1 VPIGAGLGGLFVAGH
16 DSSHVLQ
23 DESSVVYI
31 TGTSGPV
38 PFGQVNGT
46 ATFDFPSTT
55 ANNVTTYSQ
64 TVYVESNLTL
74 AELNNFAVSKI
85 VLAANE
91 KDFNV
96 TMGTGINATDFVP
109 IVSGS
114 SGNSTFISL
123 AISPAL
129 LTGNQ
134 SSPVTFEIQA
144 NVTSMSLS
152 ISTYGNNGLVTVF
165 GPYPVIQISY
175 IIGAVLLFASAFLE
189 ISVYDI
195 ALNSNPVVQKGGK
208 KA

>member
-1 VPIGAGLGGLFVAGH
+1 
-16 DSSHVLQ
+16 
-23 DESSVVYI
+23 
-31 TGTSGPV
+31 
-38 PFGQVNGT
+38 
-46 ATFDFPSTT
+46 
-55 ANNVTTYSQ
+55 
-64 TVYVESNLTL
+64 
-74 AELNNFAVSKI
+74 
-85 VLAANE
+85 
-91 KDFNV
+91 
-96 TMGTGINATDFVP
+96 MGTGENASDFVP
-109 IVSGS
+109 ILAES
-114 SGNSTFISL
+114 SGNATSVTM

-195 ALNSNPVVQKGGK
+195 ALNSSPVAQKGGK

>member
-1 VPIGAGLGGLFVAGH
+1 
-16 DSSHVLQ
+16 
-23 DESSVVYI
+23 
-31 TGTSGPV
+31 
-38 PFGQVNGT
+38 
-46 ATFDFPSTT
+46 
-55 ANNVTTYSQ
+55 
-64 TVYVESNLTL
+64 
-74 AELNNFAVSKI
+74 
-85 VLAANE
+85 
-91 KDFNV
+91 
-96 TMGTGINATDFVP
+96 MGTGINATDFVP
-109 IVSGS
+109 ITSGS

-144 NVTSMSLS
+144 NVTSMSLN
-152 ISTYGNNGLVTVF
+152 IATYGNNGLVTVF

-195 ALNSNPVVQKGGK
+195 ALNSSPVAQKGGK

>member
-1 VPIGAGLGGLFVAGH
+1 M
-16 DSSHVLQ
+16 
-23 DESSVVYI
+23 
-31 TGTSGPV
+31 
-38 PFGQVNGT
+38 
-46 ATFDFPSTT
+46 
-55 ANNVTTYSQ
+55 
-64 TVYVESNLTL
+64 ESNLTL

-85 VLAANE
+85 ILTANV

-96 TMGTGINATDFVP
+96 SMGTGINSTDFVP
-109 IVSGS
+109 ILSAS
-114 SGNSTFISL
+114 SGNATSLSL

-134 SSPVTFEIQA
+134 STPVTFEIHA
-144 NVTSMSLS
+144 NTTSMSLS

-195 ALNSNPVVQKGGK
+195 ALNRGPQKGGR

>member
-1 VPIGAGLGGLFVAGH
+1 M
-16 DSSHVLQ
+16 LQ

-31 TGTSGPV
+31 TGKSGPV

-46 ATFDFPSTT
+46 ASFDFPSTT
-55 ANNVTTYSQ
+55 ANNVTTYSH

-85 VLAANE
+85 ILTANV

-96 TMGTGINATDFVP
+96 SMGTGINSTDFVP
-109 IVSGS
+109 ILSAS
-114 SGNSTFISL
+114 SGNATSLSL

-134 SSPVTFEIQA
+134 STPVTFEIHA
-144 NVTSMSLS
+144 NTTSMSLS

-195 ALNSNPVVQKGGK
+195 ALNRGPQKGGR